1 MAKQDKDM
9 LYSFF
14 DYYFYFNDVN
24 ETTKL
29 KSKHTL
35 ATEIVDFFVR
45 IRGYERESLVVLV
58 ENEIPG
64 YFLHTSREPNY
75 FDELKKNEPVMPAI
89 PATAFQGMIKRDAA
103 SLGSLTTSKWLRQ
116 AEQGYR
122 QIGRNKKQ
130 IVAPTIQDYL
140 VNRLVTPGRA
150 AAALVP
156 RERRKEFGQMIKTQ
170 VFDKKKTLPPR
181 IDDLFEPPE
190 TLVPIQRFEH
200 MEKELYM
207 AIRLQK
213 DCLACLRLS
222 GFVKK
227 KNTPNISFNLKLNY
241 NDDDTDLL
249 IQLRWERTSI
259 FGADTTTRDPS
270 VSTNRQ
276 MSDWAREWKQR
287 FPSRGTGNPGT
298 LPGFNPYNNRSKD
311 DKDWEGYSRPST
323 DVLVDLNTQLDRQK
337 FKTPA
342 KGFNEPPS
350 VLPSDERSTW
360 VTRRGTTHSPGGLFQ
375 KPQRVVCSKFEP
387 GCLDDGSA
395 LSESTRLKRL
405 LGHKKLWDDKTLLS
419 SRSQHFTWEDAG
431 AAFYTSVGVTDV
443 ETSKKFE
450 IFCFS
455 NNKKLIRD
463 TNRLRYPDDGMVYGV
478 PPNTSYVRRELE
490 GQSHGFVLIGPPASY
505 YEFRMENTYEN
516 IKDYVVYMCLFILK
530 LCQIIPPQT
539 GDMNTKIETIQH
551 NAVRLLQT
559 YIPER
564 EWTDLL
570 ATMTFEPPIYDGG
583 GTKKN
588 KSKKKQIKQN
598 KSKKQIKK
606 TNQKK

>member
-1 MAKQDKDM
+1 MSYSMSEQDKDM

-14 DYYFYFNDVN
+14 NYYFYFNDVN

-45 IRGYERESLVVLV
+45 IRGYERESLIVLV

-64 YFLHTSREPNY
+64 YFLYTSGEPNY

-89 PATAFQGMIKRDAA
+89 PATAFKGMIKRDA

-116 AEQGYR
+116 AQQGYR
-122 QIGRNKKQ
+122 QIDTKKKQ
-130 IVAPTIQDYL
+130 IVLPTIQDYL
-140 VNRLVTPGRA
+140 VNRLVTPGKAA
-150 AAALVP
+150 AAALLP
-156 RERRKEFGQMIKTQ
+156 RERRNELGQMIKAQ

-222 GFVKK
+222 GFLNK
-227 KNTPNISFNLKLNY
+227 KNTPNISFNLKLHY

-259 FGADTTTRDPS
+259 FGADTTTRDP
-270 VSTNRQ
+270 VSTNRWIT
-276 MSDWAREWKQR
+276 DWARAWKKR

-298 LPGFNPYNNRSKD
+298 LPGFNPYNNRRED
-311 DKDWEGYSRPST
+311 RKDWYGESWPSG
-323 DVLVDLNTQLDRQK
+323 DVLVDFNTQLDRQK

-342 KGFNEPPS
+342 KDFNEPPS
-350 VLPSDERSTW
+350 VLPSDERSTR
-360 VTRRGTTHSPGGLFQ
+360 VSRMETTHSPGGFFK

-387 GCLDDGSA
+387 FCLDGDSHV
-395 LSESTRLKRL
+395 SFSTSLKRL
-405 LGHKKLWDDKTLLS
+405 SGQKKLWDDKPLS
-419 SRSQHFTWEDAG
+419 SRSEHFTWEDAG
-431 AAFYTSVGVTDV
+431 AAFHTSVGVTDV

-455 NNKKLIRD
+455 NNKKSIRD
-463 TNRLRYPDDGMVYGV
+463 TKRHVPYEDDMVYD
-478 PPNTSYVRRELE
+478 
-490 GQSHGFVLIGPPASY
+490 GFVLIGPPASY
-505 YEFRMENTYEN
+505 YEFQRTNPYEN

-530 LCQIIPPQT
+530 LCQIIPQQI
-539 GDMNTKIETIQH
+539 GDMNTKIETIRH

-564 EWTDLL
+564 EWPDLL
-570 ATMTFEPPIYDGG
+570 ATMTFETPTFDGG

-588 KSKKKQIKQN
+588 KSKKKQIKKN
-598 KSKKQIKK
+598 KSKK
-606 TNQKK
+606 NHS

>member
-1 MAKQDKDM
+1 MALRLNKQDKDM

-29 KSKHTL
+29 KSKHKL
-35 ATEIVDFFVR
+35 ATEIVDFFVD
-45 IRGYERESLVVLV
+45 IRGYDRESLIVLV

-64 YFLHTSREPNY
+64 YFLYTSGKPNY
-75 FDELKKNEPVMPAI
+75 FDELKKNEPAI
-89 PATAFQGMIKRDAA
+89 PATAFQGMIKRDA
-103 SLGSLTTSKWLRQ
+103 SLGSLTASKWLRQ

-122 QIGRNKKQ
+122 QIDKNKKH
-130 IVAPTIQDYL
+130 IVVPTIQDYL

-150 AAALVP
+150 AAAALLP

-170 VFDKKKTLPPR
+170 VFDKKKPLPPPR

-200 MEKELYM
+200 LEKELYM
-207 AIRLQK
+207 AIRLQQ

-222 GFVKK
+222 GFLNKK
-227 KNTPNISFNLKLNY
+227 KTPNISFEVKLHDK
-241 NDDDTDLL
+241 DDDTDLL
-249 IQLRWERTSI
+249 FQLRWERSSI

-270 VSTNRQ
+270 VSTNRRIT
-276 MSDWAREWKQR
+276 DWARAWKQR
-287 FPSRGTGNPGT
+287 FPNRGRGEGT
-298 LPGFNPYNNRSKD
+298 PPGFNPYNRRED
-311 DKDWEGYSRPST
+311 GKDWQGDSWPET

-337 FKTPA
+337 FKTPT
-342 KGFNEPPS
+342 KDFNGFNELEPPP
-350 VLPSDERSTW
+350 VLPSDERERNW
-360 VTRRGTTHSPGGLFQ
+360 AVFRRGTTHSPGGLFK

-387 GCLDDGSA
+387 GCLDGNP
-395 LSESTRLKRL
+395 LSVSTKLKRHW
-405 LGHKKLWDDKTLLS
+405 GDKPWDDKTLLP
-419 SRSQHFTWEDAG
+419 SRSEHFTWEDAG
-431 AAFYTSVGVTDV
+431 AAFHTSVGVTDEE

-455 NNKKLIRD
+455 NNKKSIKDVIR
-463 TNRLRYPDDGMVYGV
+463 RIPAYDDEPQVYD
-478 PPNTSYVRRELE
+478 
-490 GQSHGFVLIGPPASY
+490 GFILVGPPASY
-505 YEFRMENTYEN
+505 YEFKDRNKFEN

-530 LCQIIPPQT
+530 LCQIIPQQM
-539 GDMNTKIETIQH
+539 GDMKTKLETIQH

-559 YIPER
+559 YIPGR
-564 EWTDLL
+564 EWPDLL

-588 KSKKKQIKQN
+588 KSKKN
-598 KSKKQIKK
+598 KSKKNKSKINKTKK
-606 TNQKK
+606 K

>member
-1 MAKQDKDM
+1 M
-9 LYSFF
+9 
-14 DYYFYFNDVN
+14 
-24 ETTKL
+24 
-29 KSKHTL
+29 
-35 ATEIVDFFVR
+35 
-45 IRGYERESLVVLV
+45 
-58 ENEIPG
+58 
-64 YFLHTSREPNY
+64 
-75 FDELKKNEPVMPAI
+75 
-89 PATAFQGMIKRDAA
+89 
-103 SLGSLTTSKWLRQ
+103 
-116 AEQGYR
+116 
-122 QIGRNKKQ
+122 
-130 IVAPTIQDYL
+130 
-140 VNRLVTPGRA
+140 
-150 AAALVP
+150 
-156 RERRKEFGQMIKTQ
+156 
-170 VFDKKKTLPPR
+170 
-181 IDDLFEPPE
+181 
-190 TLVPIQRFEH
+190 
-200 MEKELYM
+200 
-207 AIRLQK
+207 
-213 DCLACLRLS
+213 
-222 GFVKK
+222 
-227 KNTPNISFNLKLNY
+227 
-241 NDDDTDLL
+241 L

-276 MSDWAREWKQR
+276 MSDWARGWKQR

-455 NNKKLIRD
+455 NNKKSIKDVIR
-463 TNRLRYPDDGMVYGV
+463 RIPAYDDEPQVYD
-478 PPNTSYVRRELE
+478 
-490 GQSHGFVLIGPPASY
+490 GFILVGPPASY
-505 YEFRMENTYEN
+505 YEFKDRNKFEN

-530 LCQIIPPQT
+530 LCQIIPQQM
-539 GDMNTKIETIQH
+539 GDMKTKLETIQH

-559 YIPER
+559 YIPGR
-564 EWTDLL
+564 EWPDLL

-588 KSKKKQIKQN
+588 KSKKKQIKKN

>member
-1 MAKQDKDM
+1 MSKQDKDM
-9 LYSFF
+9 LYPFF

-35 ATEIVDFFVR
+35 ATEIVDFFLR
-45 IRGYERESLVVLV
+45 TRGYERESLIVLV

-64 YFLHTSREPNY
+64 YFLYTSGKPNY
-75 FDELKKNEPVMPAI
+75 FNELKTNEPVMPAI
-89 PATAFQGMIKRDAA
+89 PATAFQEMIKRDA

-116 AEQGYR
+116 AQQGYR
-122 QIGRNKKQ
+122 QIDTKKKQ
-130 IVAPTIQDYL
+130 IVVPTIQDYL
-140 VNRLVTPGRA
+140 VNRLVTPGKAA
-150 AAALVP
+150 AAALLP
-156 RERRKEFGQMIKTQ
+156 SERRKELGQMIKTQ

-222 GFVKK
+222 GFLNK
-227 KNTPNISFNLKLNY
+227 KNTPNISFEVKLHDK
-241 NDDDTDLL
+241 DDDTDLL

-259 FGADTTTRDPS
+259 FGDTTTRDP
-270 VSTNRQ
+270 VSTNRRIT
-276 MSDWAREWKQR
+276 DWARAWKKR

-298 LPGFNPYNNRSKD
+298 LPGFNPYNNRREGSKD
-311 DKDWEGYSRPST
+311 WDGEKWPSG
-323 DVLVDLNTQLDRQK
+323 DVLVDFNTQLDRQK
-337 FKTPA
+337 FKTPTNV
-342 KGFNEPPS
+342 FDEPPS
-350 VLPSDERSTW
+350 VLPSDKRDIW
-360 VTRRGTTHSPGGLFQ
+360 VNRRETTHSPGGLFK

-387 GCLDDGSA
+387 GCLDDDSHVMF
-395 LSESTRLKRL
+395 STSLKRL
-405 LGHKKLWDDKTLLS
+405 SGQKNLWDDKPLS
-419 SRSQHFTWEDAG
+419 SRSEHFTWEDAG
-431 AAFYTSVGVTDV
+431 AAFHTSVGVTDV

-455 NNKKLIRD
+455 NNKKSIRD
-463 TNRLRYPDDGMVYGV
+463 TKRHVPYEDDVVYD
-478 PPNTSYVRRELE
+478 
-490 GQSHGFVLIGPPASY
+490 GFVLIGPPASY
-505 YEFRMENTYEN
+505 YEFQRENPYEN

-530 LCQIIPPQT
+530 LCQIIPPQI
-539 GDMNTKIETIQH
+539 GDMNTKIETIRH

-564 EWTDLL
+564 EWPDLL
-570 ATMTFEPPIYDGG
+570 ATMTFETPTFDGG

-588 KSKKKQIKQN
+588 KSKKKQIKKN
-598 KSKKQIKK
+598 KSKKINKK
-606 TNQKK
+606 K

>member
-1 MAKQDKDM
+1 MSYSMSEQDKEM

-14 DYYFYFNDVN
+14 NYYFYFNDVN

-35 ATEIVDFFVR
+35 ATEIVDFFVS
-45 IRGYERESLVVLV
+45 IRGYDRESLIVLV

-64 YFLHTSREPNY
+64 YFLYTSGEPNY

-89 PATAFQGMIKRDAA
+89 PATAFQGMIKRDT
-103 SLGSLTTSKWLRQ
+103 SLGSLTASKWLRQ
-116 AEQGYR
+116 AQQGYR
-122 QIGRNKKQ
+122 QIDKNKKQ
-130 IVAPTIQDYL
+130 IVVPTIQDYL

-150 AAALVP
+150 AAAALLP
-156 RERRKEFGQMIKTQ
+156 SERRNELGQMIKAQ

-181 IDDLFEPPE
+181 IDDLFKPPE

-222 GFVKK
+222 GFLNK
-227 KNTPNISFNLKLNY
+227 KNTPNISFNLKLHY

-259 FGADTTTRDPS
+259 FGDTTTRDP
-270 VSTNRQ
+270 VSTNRWIT
-276 MSDWAREWKQR
+276 DWARAWKKR

-298 LPGFNPYNNRSKD
+298 LPGFNPYNNRREDSKD
-311 DKDWEGYSRPST
+311 WHGESSPSS
-323 DVLVDLNTQLDRQK
+323 DVLVDFNTQLDRQK
-337 FKTPA
+337 FKTPT
-342 KGFNEPPS
+342 KYFEYLNEPPS
-350 VLPSDERSTW
+350 VLPSDKRDIW
-360 VTRRGTTHSPGGLFQ
+360 VSRRETTHSPGGLFK

-387 GCLDDGSA
+387 FCLDGDSH
-395 LSESTRLKRL
+395 LSLSTSLKRL
-405 LGHKKLWDDKTLLS
+405 SGQKKLWDDKPLS
-419 SRSQHFTWEDAG
+419 SRSEDFTWEDAG
-431 AAFYTSVGVTDV
+431 AAFHTSVGVTDV

-455 NNKKLIRD
+455 NNKKSIRD
-463 TNRLRYPDDGMVYGV
+463 TKRRVPYEDDVVYD
-478 PPNTSYVRRELE
+478 
-490 GQSHGFVLIGPPASY
+490 GFVLIGPPASY
-505 YEFRMENTYEN
+505 YEFQMANPYEN

-530 LCQIIPPQT
+530 LCQIIPPQI
-539 GDMNTKIETIQH
+539 GDMNTKIETIRH

-564 EWTDLL
+564 EWPDLL
-570 ATMTFEPPIYDGG
+570 ATMTFETPTFDGG

-588 KSKKKQIKQN
+588 KSKKKKIKKN
-598 KSKKQIKK
+598 KSKKTNKK
-606 TNQKK
+606 K